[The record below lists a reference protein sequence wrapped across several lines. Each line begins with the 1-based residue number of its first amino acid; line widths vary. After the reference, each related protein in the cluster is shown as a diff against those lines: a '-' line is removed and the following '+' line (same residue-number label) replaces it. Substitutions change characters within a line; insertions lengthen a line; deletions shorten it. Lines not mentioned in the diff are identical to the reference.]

1 MHHAKTQ
8 KTSREREA
16 QEKKIEMH
24 LYTVAHEAE
33 VLLEIKK
40 SKFIGR
46 VRPVSTEVEAKTWI
60 AEIQKRH
67 HDATHN
73 CYAYLIGQHQEIQK
87 SNDDGEPA
95 GTAGRPILET
105 LKKSGLYNVAAVITR
120 YFGGV
125 LLGAGGLIRA
135 YSQATAEAI
144 QAAGLVREVQHTPYL
159 LQMDYPW
166 WGRVEHLLH
175 KERHPHDPPEF
186 TNRVAVRVYLTE
198 QSAPSFLEK
207 LAETTNGDAVSA
219 AEKPVLLRLPV
230 TPPVHEQA
238 DDAH

>member
-1 MHHAKTQ
+1 MA
-8 KTSREREA
+8 
-16 QEKKIEMH
+16 
-24 LYTVAHEAE
+24 LYTLAREAE

-46 VRPVSTEVEAKTWI
+46 VRPVATEEEAKMWI
-60 AEIQKRH
+60 ADIQKRH

-73 CYAYLIGQHQEIQK
+73 CYAYLIGRHQEIQK
-87 SNDDGEPA
+87 SNDDGEPS

-105 LKKSGLYNVAAVITR
+105 LKKSGLYNVAAVVTR

-135 YSQATAEAI
+135 YSQATAEAV

-159 LQMDYPW
+159 LKMDYPW

-175 KERHPHDPPEF
+175 KEQHPYDPPEF
-186 TNRVAVRVYLTE
+186 TNRVTVRVYLAE
-198 QSAPSFLEK
+198 QAAGSFLNK
-207 LAETTNGDAVSA
+207 LAETTNGNVTS
-219 AEKPVLLRLPV
+219 ESENPVLLRLPA
-230 TPPVHEQA
+230 TPPDPDQQR
-238 DDAH
+238 D